1 MAYQHRPVM
10 LAEVMAALEPRPG
23 RKFLDCTL
31 GGAGYTLALAE
42 AVGPAGKI
50 ISLDLDKLALDNAA
64 VIIADRNLS
73 NIVLRQDN
81 FKNLGS
87 VLEELEEGG
96 LDGVV
101 FDLGLSSAQLDD
113 ESRGFS
119 FLGDRPLD
127 MSFGDGNKTTA
138 DIVNGYPLPELTK
151 VFREY
156 GEEPRAYRAAKAI
169 VEYRRQKRI
178 RRTGELKEALAK
190 ALPSR
195 PGSRLNPATK
205 IFQALRMETN
215 RELDSLALAL
225 PQAMAALK
233 TDGRLVAVSFHS
245 GEDRIVKRF
254 FREAAKAGQ
263 VEILTKKPIVPG
275 EAEIADNFRA
285 RSAKLRAAKKLD
297 NF

>member
-1 MAYQHRPVM
+1 MAYKHQPVM

-23 RKFLDCTL
+23 GKFLDCTL

-50 ISLDLDKLALDNAA
+50 ISLDLDSLALDNAA
-64 VIIADRNLS
+64 TIIAERNLS

-81 FKNLGS
+81 FKNLGA
-87 VLEELEEGG
+87 VLEDLEEGG

-127 MSFGDGNKTTA
+127 MSFGGGNKTTA

-169 VEYRRQKRI
+169 IEYRRQNRI
-178 RRTGELKEALAK
+178 RTTGELKAALSR

-195 PGSRLNPATK
+195 PGARLNPATR

-215 RELDSLALAL
+215 RELDSLSLAL
-225 PQAMAALK
+225 PQALKALRAG
-233 TDGRLVAVSFHS
+233 GRLVSVSFHS
-245 GEDRIVKRF
+245 GEDRIVKHF

-263 VEILTKKPIVPG
+263 VEILSKKPIIPQ
-275 EAEIADNFRA
+275 EAEIADNPRA
-285 RSAKLRAAKKLD
+285 RSAKLRAAKKID